1 MHTTKTIPEV
11 LGDIYNEKVIE
22 PGDKLQFRETFSE
35 GIAEILELC
44 FSQVRSPLSVSTP
57 FQDELLRVDTIFRE
71 FQAKYDIA
79 HALYPDFFK
88 VAVYDRLMEQGFP
101 PHWVNTLYIKI
112 NWPKKH
118 RGLGIGFINELYY
131 GDEEGRP
138 E

>member
-1 MHTTKTIPEV
+1 MHTTKTITEV

-22 PGDKLQFRETFSE
+22 PGDKIQFRETFSE

-57 FQDELLRVDTIFRE
+57 FQDELLLVDTIFRE

-79 HALYPDFFK
+79 HALYPDFFR
-88 VAVYDRLMEQGFP
+88 VAVYDRLIEQGFP
-101 PHWVNTLYIKI
+101 PHWVNTLYSKI

-131 GDEEGRP
+131 GDDEGRP